1 MDTLNQILYDK
12 TKDGGK
18 TSGLLFFHGL
28 ILYYSLKQQMAE
40 YEKDKRRVL

>member
-1 MDTLNQILYDK
+1 VDILSRILYDK

-18 TSGLLFFHGL
+18 PSGLLFFHGL

>member
-1 MDTLNQILYDK
+1 VDILSLILYAK
-12 TKDGGK
+12 TQDVGK

-28 ILYYSLKQQMAE
+28 MLYYSLKQQMAE

>member
-1 MDTLNQILYDK
+1 VDILSQILSTK